1 MPFHLISYVKRHVL
15 QLVLIEFVLLKRPGG
30 CEESRHIDVHPG
42 NLSGSQ
48 MLKSLH

>member
-30 CEESRHIDVHPG
+30 CEESRHIDVNPG

-48 MLKSLH
+48 MLK